1 MGFLRKLFGLEVEDV
16 PEYSCKGYDSL
27 DYGKTPQS
35 STKTLKIRFSLE
47 AEAIDKLIDHLKKVK
62 RELEEFEIPDASAIP
77 VTSQEV
83 VKKAQHAKDLAWL
96 RDRAISIDK
105 ETKYL
110 LNGVKYAAEQG
121 FYGASRGYG
130 NVCFGKIDE
139 FFYQGDVNGLSKDY
153 YLYALTTMYFFHIVI
168 QLQKSGYKFKF
179 DQCRHDVF
187 ILTDTNVP
195 DELAVYKE
203 DLERYKQA
211 LTFEQVFPGVKL
223 SVKKLY
229 DEFPELFTCQMKQ
242 EFGV

>member
-1 MGFLRKLFGLEVEDV
+1 MGFLRKLFGLEIEDV
-16 PEYSCKGYDSL
+16 PEYSCKGYGSL

-35 STKTLKIRFSLE
+35 STKTLKKRLSLE
-47 AEAIDKLIDHLKKVK
+47 AEAIDKLIDHLREVK
-62 RELEEFEIPDASAIP
+62 RDLEEFEIPYASTIP

-96 RDRAISIDK
+96 RERTIDIDK

-110 LNGVKYAAEQG
+110 LNGVKYAGEQG

-130 NVCFGKIDE
+130 NVCFGTIDE
-139 FFYQGDVNGLSKDY
+139 FFYTGENNGLSKDY

-168 QLQKSGYKFKF
+168 QLQKAGYKFRF
-179 DQCRHDVF
+179 DECVHDVF

-195 DELAVYKE
+195 DDLVVYKT
-203 DLERYKQA
+203 DLDRYKKA
-211 LTFEQVFPGVKL
+211 ITFEEVFPGVKE
-223 SVKKLY
+223 SAKKLY
-229 DEFPELFTCQMKQ
+229 DEYPELFTSEMKE